1 MYSTARIAMLLGCIA
16 VILTVAGCAVGPG
29 KAPITEHFFNIEAQR
44 GSLTNAALGKVTLGY
59 GSPNLQFKWAGT
71 QQDRFLLPALK
82 SELQSANLFGA
93 DRTAPYTLA
102 ITVQNVKQGSAML
115 GYGTTTVELG
125 VNYELRDGT
134 GAIVYRRLIDSEGS
148 HYAFGGGTRARMA
161 RTEAAKRNVAQF
173 VNELATR
180 IVRLQ
185 TTATAAT
192 SQVAPAQAPTVAIP
206 QAVMKR
212 PPTTPTDL
220 PPVTL
225 ESSSGE
231 GIAFGNYHALIIG
244 NNRYHHLQGLQSAV
258 RDARRLDE
266 VLRTNYGFKTKL
278 LIDATRNNILS
289 ELNSF
294 RQNLTRE
301 DNLLIYYAG
310 HGWVDEAADEG
321 YWLPVDAAPDN
332 PVNWLS
338 NASLTATVRAI
349 NAKHVLVVAD
359 SCFSGKL
366 TRGINVQI
374 RASDYLTRMA
384 RKRSRT
390 ALTSGGLEPV
400 LDAGGKEGHSIFASA
415 FIQALSKNE
424 AVIDMSQM
432 FSFIRRH
439 VALAADQIPEYGDI
453 RRAGHDGGDFLFVR
467 VH

>member
-16 VILTVAGCAVGPG
+16 LILTVAGCAAPG

-59 GSPNLQFKWAGT
+59 GSSNLQFKWAGT
-71 QQDRFLLPALK
+71 QQDRYLLPALK

-93 DRTAPYTLA
+93 DRKAPYTLA
-102 ITVQNVKQGSAML
+102 ITVQNVKQGSAVL

-125 VNYELRDGT
+125 VNYEVRDGT
-134 GAIVYRRLIDSEGS
+134 GALVYRRLIDSEGS

-180 IVRLQ
+180 LVRVQ

-206 QAVMKR
+206 QAVMTR
-212 PPTTPTDL
+212 PPTTPTEL

-244 NNRYHHLQGLQSAV
+244 NDRYHHLQGLQSAV
-258 RDARRLDE
+258 RDARWLDE

-278 LIDATRNNILS
+278 LIDATRKNILS

-321 YWLPVDAAPDN
+321 YWLPVDAASDN

-374 RASDYLTRMA
+374 RASDYLARMA
-384 RKRSRT
+384 RKRART

-400 LDAGGKEGHSIFASA
+400 LDAGGTEGHSIFASA
-415 FIQALSKNE
+415 FIQALSENE

-467 VH
+467 VR

>member
-16 VILTVAGCAVGPG
+16 VVLTVVGCAAPG
-29 KAPITEHFFNIEAQR
+29 KTPITEHFFNIEAQR
-44 GSLTNAALGKVTLGY
+44 GSLTNGALGKVTLGY
-59 GSPNLQFKWAGT
+59 GSSSLRFKWAGT
-71 QQDRFLLPALK
+71 QQDRYLLPALK

-102 ITVQNVKQGSAML
+102 ITVQKVKQGSAML
-115 GYGTTTVELG
+115 GYGTTTVKLG
-125 VNYELRDGT
+125 VNYEVRDGT
-134 GAIVYRRLIDSEGS
+134 GALVYRRLIDSEGS

-180 IVRLQ
+180 IVRLK
-185 TTATAAT
+185 TTATAAA

-206 QAVMKR
+206 QAVMMR
-212 PPTTPTDL
+212 PTTTPTEL

-244 NNRYHHLQGLQSAV
+244 NDHYHHLKGLQSAV
-258 RDARRLDE
+258 RDARRLEE

-278 LIDATRNNILS
+278 LIDATRKNILS

-294 RQNLTRE
+294 RQNLTRK

-321 YWLPVDAAPDN
+321 YWLPVDAASDN

-374 RASDYLTRMA
+374 RASDYLARMA

-390 ALTSGGLEPV
+390 VLTAGGLEPV
-400 LDAGGKEGHSIFASA
+400 LDAGGTEGHSIFTSA
-415 FIQALSKNE
+415 FIQALSENE

-467 VH
+467 VR